1 MNISKSPLIFVST
14 RTIQMEQLKVVRLW
28 CTEMGPD
35 RSVISEVGECA
46 SWPCNDLLYFE
57 SSLLSSAS
65 EAQNLSQL

>member
-1 MNISKSPLIFVST
+1 
-14 RTIQMEQLKVVRLW
+14 VVRLW